1 LKLFGLALGRL
12 PYCRTSESK
21 YLEDVYSKKLQ
32 SRDEHIAWSESMAFI
47 TSEIGKLKKVLLSHP
62 KIAIERLTPENC
74 HAFLFD
80 DILFIKE
87 AEKEHDHFAAILKEN
102 GVEVLYLDELLEETL
117 KIEKARKWVVERILA
132 SYNFELPFVQ
142 DLSHFLMELEAKQ
155 LTYHM
160 MAGLTLREAHFKR
173 KGLIF
178 AVGHRDEFL
187 LPPLPNQYFTR
198 DPSCWIGNGVSINR
212 MQYKVR
218 RGECISTAAVYKHH
232 PLFASENLEIWYDGT
247 EKDCSPVEGGDVFV
261 LNKNC
266 LMIGYSERTSIQAI
280 ETLTLRLFAKS
291 AIDRVVLVELPKKRA
306 CMHLDTVMTMIDHDA
321 FCVAFKDFAPRTFT
335 IQPRNTKDLL
345 ISEEMNLQTALQRA
359 LKISNVRFISIGD
372 IENEIVQLREQWMD
386 ASNLLAIAPGKVIG
400 YACNERTNSLLRSKG
415 FEVLELV
422 GSELGRGRGGSR
434 CMSCPIERE
443 PL

>member
-1 LKLFGLALGRL
+1 
-12 PYCRTSESK
+12 
-21 YLEDVYSKKLQ
+21 
-32 SRDEHIAWSESMAFI
+32 
-47 TSEIGKLKKVLLSHP
+47 
-62 KIAIERLTPENC
+62 
-74 HAFLFD
+74 
-80 DILFIKE
+80 
-87 AEKEHDHFAAILKEN
+87 
-102 GVEVLYLDELLEETL
+102 
-117 KIEKARKWVVERILA
+117 
-132 SYNFELPFVQ
+132 
-142 DLSHFLMELEAKQ
+142 
-155 LTYHM
+155 
-160 MAGLTLREAHFKR
+160 
-173 KGLIF
+173 
-178 AVGHRDEFL
+178 
-187 LPPLPNQYFTR
+187 
-198 DPSCWIGNGVSINR
+198 
-212 MQYKVR
+212 
-218 RGECISTAAVYKHH
+218 
-232 PLFASENLEIWYDGT
+232 
-247 EKDCSPVEGGDVFV
+247 
-261 LNKNC
+261 
-266 LMIGYSERTSIQAI
+266 MIGYSERTSIQAI